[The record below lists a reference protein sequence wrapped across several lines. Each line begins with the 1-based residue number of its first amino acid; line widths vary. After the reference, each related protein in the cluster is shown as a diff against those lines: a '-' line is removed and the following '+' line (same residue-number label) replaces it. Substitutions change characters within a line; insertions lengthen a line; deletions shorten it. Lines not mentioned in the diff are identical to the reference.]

1 MMSSNSNYKV
11 IGSKVNPADKL
22 KLITIAE
29 AFGLSLFGL
38 MQNLVLVALRF
49 FDRHSPVSNEHA
61 TMLADF
67 GRPIDKAIVFL
78 NRKQSSRPQ
87 VLAIDKDGRGRTT
100 ESYNLD
106 AMLADL
112 LRATDPH
119 LLRVLEDEKM
129 RQHDFSLTHTLHEL
143 VLQRINVTV
152 TN

>member
-1 MMSSNSNYKV
+1 MSSNSNYKV
-11 IGSKVNPADKL
+11 IATKLTPADKS
-22 KLITIAE
+22 KLIAIAE

-38 MQNLVLVALRF
+38 MQNLVLVSLRF
-49 FDRHSPVSNEHA
+49 FDRHSPISNEHA
-61 TMLADF
+61 TMLNDF
-67 GRPIDKAIVFL
+67 GRPFDKAIVFL

-106 AMLADL
+106 GMLADL
-112 LRATDPH
+112 LRATDPP

-129 RQHDFSLTHTLHEL
+129 RQHDFSLSHTLHEL
-143 VLQRINVTV
+143 VLQRSTATV

>member
-1 MMSSNSNYKV
+1 MSSNSNYRV
-11 IGSKVNPADKL
+11 IGSKVTPADKL

-29 AFGLSLFGL
+29 TFGLSLFGL
-38 MQNLVLVALRF
+38 MQNLMLVALRF
-49 FDRHSPVSNEHA
+49 FDRHSPISNEHA
-61 TMLADF
+61 TMLNNF

-143 VLQRINVTV
+143 VLQRINATV